1 MRSMSSYSCQE
12 VMAIASIDKDK
23 QRLAELF
30 ASVARIPKAKME
42 KALKENDIRD
52 LIKNPGLLSPTI
64 AEVERIEL
72 LQEYRQLYATLSHF
86 EKKYQIKTPEDA
98 AIYLEPTLGERDYEV
113 VVSLLLDTRN
123 NVIKQLV
130 VADGQLDSAF
140 INPRKIVR
148 DALLYNAKAMILAHN
163 HPSGDPKPSPDDMNS
178 TQNLTSI
185 MGSIGITVLD
195 HIVIGR
201 NDFASM
207 KQLGMFPGMQQ
218 SIREQDVTYGMRS
231 SRDKKRCR

>member
-1 MRSMSSYSCQE
+1 MSSFSWLG
-12 VMAIASIDKDK
+12 VITIASIEKDK

-30 ASVARIPKAKME
+30 ASVARIPKPKME
-42 KALKENDIRD
+42 KALKDNDIRD

-64 AEVERIEL
+64 AELERIEL
-72 LQEYRQLYATLSHF
+72 LQEYRQLYTTLSHF
-86 EKKYQIKTPEDA
+86 ETKYKITTPEDA
-98 AIYLEPTLGERDYEV
+98 AIYLEPTLAERDHEV

-130 VADGQLDSAF
+130 VADGQIDSAM

-163 HPSGDPKPSPDDMNS
+163 HPSGDPKPSQDDINA
-178 TQNLTSI
+178 TTNLTGILST
-185 MGSIGITVLD
+185 MGITVLD

-201 NDFASM
+201 NDFSSL

-218 SIREQDVTYGMRS
+218 SIREQDVKYGTRS
-231 SRDKKRCR
+231 SKGKGKCR